1 MEKEKLHKYIAVAIA
16 VAIFGFIFF
25 GGRIF
30 PQLYI
35 FDLFS
40 EGVFRAQNTVK
51 GTLSSGNI
59 PVRDLDGSVLAP
71 DVKDIIVDESLT
83 FDISALSSV
92 LADLPDLVSHYDVR
106 QGDGGEAIKSRTVSI
121 GYRGTYIDKQTG
133 EEVLFDKNTDRSS
146 PFTFTLGSGEVIP
159 GFDIGVSGMREGGI
173 RLIIIKPEA
182 GYGNRQVGP
191 IPPNTTLIF
200 VIELYEVR

>member
-1 MEKEKLHKYIAVAIA
+1 MHKYIAVAIA
-16 VAIFGFIFF
+16 VAVFGFIFF

-30 PQLYI
+30 PQLYV

-40 EGVFRAQNTVK
+40 EGVFRAQNTVR
-51 GTLSSGNI
+51 GTLSSGDI
-59 PVRDLDGSVLAP
+59 PVLDLDGSVLVS
-71 DVKDIIVDESLT
+71 DVKDVIVDESLA
-83 FDISALSSV
+83 FDVSVLSSV
-92 LADLPDLVSHYDVR
+92 LADLPDTVSHYDIK
-106 QGDGGEAIKSRTVSI
+106 QGGGSEAVNTKTVSI
-121 GYRGTYIDKQTG
+121 GYRGAYIEEQSG
-133 EEVLFDKNTDRSS
+133 EEIVFDENTNRSS

-159 GFDIGVSGMREGGI
+159 GFDVGVSGMREGGV